1 MQSVG
6 HDRGSYLQNT
16 VTTNKTFLD
25 RSRYV
30 ARLQDPYSI
39 QSVTLKHFSGPQ
51 LKIIFFNML
60 SFSTYM
66 VTIIIIAC
74 TPEHITLR
82 SCSVVKVMFA
92 GGPEPTLLLATT
104 EQE

>member
-39 QSVTLKHFSGPQ
+39 QSVTLKRFSGP
-51 LKIIFFNML
+51 
-60 SFSTYM
+60 
-66 VTIIIIAC
+66 
-74 TPEHITLR
+74 
-82 SCSVVKVMFA
+82 
-92 GGPEPTLLLATT
+92 
-104 EQE
+104 